1 MLAMPAVASETKD
14 YNTKGK
20 CAAINQ
26 RQRFIQ
32 TFLTMEK
39 FNYNLNIHISY
50 ENPIVTLK
58 NVCCE
63 NVTIFNNK
71 NKSTTRILISF
82 PSPTATATA
91 DRFGVYYYQL
101 AVETEK

>member
-1 MLAMPAVASETKD
+1 MTAVASETKD

-39 FNYNLNIHISY
+39 FDYNLNIHISY